1 MKSTEPTII
10 ELDIHKLEE
19 AFDRA
24 QTTLDP
30 KDFALFKT
38 MAESY
43 LYFAEFIGSK
53 NATIAR
59 LRKMIF
65 GATTEKTADVCGKKS
80 GTSAGQDAAAQS
92 AASGPAANTEN
103 NEKTPPKGHGC
114 NGAEA
119 YSGAEKVQ
127 VALES
132 LQAGY
137 ACPNCGQG
145 TVYDSIPGVVVRL
158 VGQSPIQATIYE
170 LQKLRCNLCGTLF
183 TAPSPVGEEKYD
195 ATAGSMIALLKYG
208 SGMPFHRMEGLQG
221 HLGIPLPASTQ
232 WDIVHDKAEQI
243 EPAFHELLREAAQGD
258 VVHNDDT
265 TVKILE
271 LMKQR
276 KARQEALTEDA
287 AEGSA
292 KKDPSQRSGM
302 FTTGIVSIR
311 AEHKIA
317 LFLSGQKHAG

>member
-1 MKSTEPTII
+1 MILTPTKLTEPTII

-30 KDFALFKT
+30 KDFTLFKA

-65 GATTEKTADVCGKKS
+65 GATTERTAAVCGKKS
-80 GTSAGQDAAAQS
+80 GTSSDTPAGPDAPAQS
-92 AASGPAANTEN
+92 PPSGSAADTEN
-103 NEKTPPKGHGC
+103 SGKTPPKGHGR

-132 LQAGY
+132 LQAGDP
-137 ACPNCGQG
+137 CPKCEQG
-145 TVYDSIPGVVVRL
+145 TVYDSIPGVLVRI
-158 VGQSPIQATIYE
+158 VGQSPIQAKIYE
-170 LQKLRCNLCGTLF
+170 LQKLRCNLCGMLF
-183 TAPSPVGEEKYD
+183 TAPSPVGAEKYD

-208 SGMPFHRMEGLQG
+208 SGMPFHRMEGLQE

-232 WDIVHDKAEQI
+232 WDIVR
-243 EPAFHELLREAAQGD
+243 L
-258 VVHNDDT
+258 
-265 TVKILE
+265 
-271 LMKQR
+271 
-276 KARQEALTEDA
+276 
-287 AEGSA
+287 
-292 KKDPSQRSGM
+292 
-302 FTTGIVSIR
+302 
-311 AEHKIA
+311 
-317 LFLSGQKHAG
+317 